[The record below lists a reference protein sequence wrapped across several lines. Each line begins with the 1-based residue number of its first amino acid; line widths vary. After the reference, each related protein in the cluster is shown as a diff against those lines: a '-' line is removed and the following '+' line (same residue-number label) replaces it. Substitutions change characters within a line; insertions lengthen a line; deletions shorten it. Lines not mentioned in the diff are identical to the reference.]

1 VRRLTIAACIA
12 ALLATAAIAAAQNV
26 ADIVVGG
33 QIVARIRTG
42 GEHGSINQRQAAI
55 DQRIVKVLSDE
66 RGEIF
71 IRELDGPR
79 LKTFQ
84 ANGRWALGIGNTT
97 IIDVYP
103 EDAAGTPER
112 TVIEQWKANF
122 HRQLPRAVSPIHV
135 PQWWKDAHPDEVAST
150 EKKMHNLPP
159 EDAVLIREIAEIFEA
174 ARTMSDED
182 FTRLLPG
189 MERSVIDHVWSY
201 RHPACGAAPITEN
214 IRAKSALKRARG
226 LSPEQ
231 YAAEQWWMTGL
242 TIEKLRETMRMPVG
256 VGPVPEQRELP
267 DFAAAPAPVAPTP
280 VAPTP
285 VAPTPV
291 APAPVAPTPVA
302 PAPVAPTPAAPAEAT
317 GLVAPISRVV
327 LCTALGPNSDL
338 ETAQQD
344 FSGPVRQLMVYL
356 KTDAAAPNT
365 IVGVTVG
372 RGAEIEARRLL
383 RVTGDRSLAVTF
395 YPGRGSTSF
404 DAGEY
409 KVLLTVNGEDAG
421 VVPFQ
426 IGPAVEN

>member
-1 VRRLTIAACIA
+1 MRRLTIAACIA

-267 DFAAAPAPVAPTP
+267 DFAAAPVPVAPAPVAP
-280 VAPTP
+280 AP

-302 PAPVAPTPAAPAEAT
+302 PAPVAPTPAAPADAT

-327 LCTALGPNSDL
+327 LCTALGPNNDL
-338 ETAQQD
+338 ETARQD

-356 KTDAAAPNT
+356 KLDSAAPNT

-372 RGAEIEARRLL
+372 RGAEVEARRLL

-395 YPGRGSTSF
+395 YPARGSTSLEPG
-404 DAGEY
+404 DY
-409 KVLLTVNGEDAG
+409 KVLLTVDGEVAG
-421 VVPFQ
+421 VVPFR

>member
-1 VRRLTIAACIA
+1 MAMAG
-12 ALLATAAIAAAQNV
+12 IAAAQNV

-33 QIVARIRTG
+33 QVVARIRTG
-42 GEHGSINQRQAAI
+42 GEYGSINQRQAAI

-79 LKTFQ
+79 LKVFQ

-103 EDAAGTPER
+103 EDAAGTPAK

-122 HRQLPRAVSPIHV
+122 FRQLPKAVSPIHV

-174 ARTMSDED
+174 ARTMGDDD
-182 FTRLLPG
+182 FNRLLPG
-189 MERSVIDHVWSY
+189 MERSVIDYVWSY

-214 IRAKSALKRARG
+214 IRAKSGLKRARG

-242 TIEKLRETMRMPVG
+242 TIEKLRETMRMPAG
-256 VGPVPEQRELP
+256 VGPIPEQREVP
-267 DFAAAPAPVAPTP
+267 DFEAAISAPAPVAPAPVTP
-280 VAPTP
+280 EPVTP
-285 VAPTPV
+285 APV
-291 APAPVAPTPVA
+291 APAPVAPEPVA
-302 PAPVAPTPAAPAEAT
+302 PGGATEFAAPV
-317 GLVAPISRVV
+317 SRVLV
-327 LCTALGPNSDL
+327 CTALGPNNDL
-338 ETAQQD
+338 ETARQD

-356 KTDAAAPNT
+356 KLDSAAPNT

-372 RGAEIEARRLL
+372 RGAEVEARRLL

-395 YPGRGSTSF
+395 YPARGSTSLEPG
-404 DAGEY
+404 DY
-409 KVLLTVNGEDAG
+409 KVLLTVDGEEAG
-421 VVPFQ
+421 VVPFR